1 MTTEEYINISNKLG
15 ELSYNLRSNKNVE
28 FLLTFRNET
37 VKGRF
42 LDVTLTFYNA
52 DNSTKIKYVKYGC
65 CIFKEHSLTE
75 AKAKLEDIYNVI
87 RTLA

>member
-15 ELSYNLRSNKNVE
+15 ELSYNLRSKKNVE
-28 FLLTFRNET
+28 FLLTFRNEN

-42 LDVTLTFYNA
+42 LDVTITFYN
-52 DNSTKIKYVKYGC
+52 DDMSTKIMYGYA
-65 CIFKEHSLTE
+65 IFKKHSLIE

-87 RTLA
+87 RTLP

>member
-1 MTTEEYINISNKLG
+1 MTTEEYLDISNKL
-15 ELSYNLRSNKNVE
+15 EILSYNLRSNKNVE
-28 FLLTFRNET
+28 FLLTFRNEK

-42 LDVTLTFYNA
+42 LDVTITFHN
-52 DNSTKIKYVKYGC
+52 DDMSTWIKYGYA
-65 CIFKEHSLTE
+65 IFKEHSLTE

>member
-28 FLLTFRNET
+28 FLLTFRNEK

-52 DNSTKIKYVKYGC
+52 DNSTKIKYGC
-65 CIFKEHSLTE
+65 CIFKTHSLSE

>member
-1 MTTEEYINISNKLG
+1 MTTEEYLDISNKL
-15 ELSYNLRSNKNVE
+15 EILSYNLRSNKNVE
-28 FLLTFRNET
+28 FLLTFRNEK

-42 LDVTLTFYNA
+42 LDVTITFHN
-52 DNSTKIKYVKYGC
+52 DDMSTKIMYGYA
-65 CIFKEHSLTE
+65 IFKEHSLTE